1 MVNSKN
7 INDDGSPADESTRT
21 SAKEE
26 DIKVKVEITAD
37 ELDEFKYHH
46 LSSLPVKECGD
57 LLEQL
62 CLFQEM
68 EFNKDKNSSGKELD
82 SENDVKRRLWK
93 EYSTTKEE
101 ESAAKKLEEDTV
113 DMYALQMHKA
123 SVVQSLQES

>member
-7 INDDGSPADESTRT
+7 IDDNGSPGDESTRT
-21 SAKEE
+21 SVEEE

-68 EFNKDKNSSGKELD
+68 EFNKDKNSSGKDFE
-82 SENDVKRRLWK
+82 SEDDIKQRLRK

-101 ESAAKKLEEDTV
+101 ESAAKKLE
-113 DMYALQMHKA
+113 
-123 SVVQSLQES
+123 